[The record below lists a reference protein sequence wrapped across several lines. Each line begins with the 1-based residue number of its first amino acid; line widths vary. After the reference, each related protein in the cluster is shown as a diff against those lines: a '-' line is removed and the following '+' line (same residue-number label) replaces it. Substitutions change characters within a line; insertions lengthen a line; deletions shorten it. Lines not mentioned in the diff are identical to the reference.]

1 MLFGGLF
8 EDIYQKNMKTNKA
21 SQGDVC
27 SARDPLHGHV
37 YFEMGSR
44 GPFGGPLKIFEKM
57 IKKQL
62 KSLKIATLAVR
73 KYSRSTQNEK
83 LTLDK
88 SSKYDLD
95 SKNAIL

>member
-1 MLFGGLF
+1 MAMSIL
-8 EDIYQKNMKTNKA
+8 TWA
-21 SQGDVC
+21 
-27 SARDPLHGHV
+27 P
-37 YFEMGSR
+37 
-44 GPFGGPLKIFEKM
+44 GGPLGGPVFFLM

>member
-1 MLFGGLF
+1 
-8 EDIYQKNMKTNKA
+8 
-21 SQGDVC
+21 
-27 SARDPLHGHV
+27 
-37 YFEMGSR
+37 MGST
-44 GPFGGPLKIFEKM
+44 GTPLGQALLGRTGKDRKPISGALKKILVKNHQ
-57 IKKQL
+57 KPL

>member
-1 MLFGGLF
+1 MGL
-8 EDIYQKNMKTNKA
+8 KGA
-21 SQGDVC
+21 
-27 SARDPLHGHV
+27 LW
-37 YFEMGSR
+37 
-44 GPFGGPLKIFEKM
+44 GPFKKIEKI

>member
-1 MLFGGLF
+1 
-8 EDIYQKNMKTNKA
+8 
-21 SQGDVC
+21 
-27 SARDPLHGHV
+27 
-37 YFEMGSR
+37 
-44 GPFGGPLKIFEKM
+44 M
-57 IKKQL
+57 IKKPL

-88 SSKYDLD
+88 SPKYDLD